1 MTIGRERI
9 LLERVKRMLTLNTQG
24 GIFFPHCLK
33 SLYLVVEEMQRK
45 VFSVRQAVPI
55 KKE

>member
-24 GIFFPHCLK
+24 GIFFP
-33 SLYLVVEEMQRK
+33 SL
-45 VFSVRQAVPI
+45 F
-55 KKE
+55 KELLSGC